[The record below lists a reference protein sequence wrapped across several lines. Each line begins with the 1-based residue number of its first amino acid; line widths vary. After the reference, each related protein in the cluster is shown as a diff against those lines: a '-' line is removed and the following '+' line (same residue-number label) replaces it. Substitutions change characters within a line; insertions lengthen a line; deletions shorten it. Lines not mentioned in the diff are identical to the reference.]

1 MRAIHILL
9 FLFPFLFISCSDETG
24 AFRKT
29 EFFNLSEFLDLQDSL
44 LTQSGKSL
52 KKTLTENSGKSVNEV
67 EKPTWEEEF
76 RILKDFELDKNANQG
91 EYSKDSSTNKIEFR
105 LIQNRERL
113 KVKHQIILLYPSG
126 KIKTIKSQRKEENL
140 LYRSQ
145 TKMLIELSPE
155 GLIESYRLDFEK
167 KVIMLD
173 PESFSVEVEVF

>member
-1 MRAIHILL
+1 M
-9 FLFPFLFISCSDETG
+9 
-24 AFRKT
+24 
-29 EFFNLSEFLDLQDSL
+29 
-44 LTQSGKSL
+44 
-52 KKTLTENSGKSVNEV
+52 